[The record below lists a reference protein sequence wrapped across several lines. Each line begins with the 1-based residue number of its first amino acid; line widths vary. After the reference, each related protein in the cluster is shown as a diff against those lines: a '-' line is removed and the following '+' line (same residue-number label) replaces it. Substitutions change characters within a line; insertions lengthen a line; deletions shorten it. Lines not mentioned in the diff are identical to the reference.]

1 MLPRLAATLALSI
14 LAVNGPTPP
23 PRMLASGTPER
34 IPGPS
39 REAKFR
45 AEPASVH
52 PPGSPALPPIAVP
65 PPPAP
70 PAERERGVALGLF
83 AEDVSFSYASLLA
96 EIVALGATHVALVVP
111 LYQTN
116 GASVELGLDTRFSP
130 TLETIAET
138 ARAAKRDGLEVTIF
152 PIVRL
157 SVPRA
162 GEWRGTL
169 APRDRDAW
177 FQSYGDKLGDLAGV
191 AAMTGARR
199 LVVGSELSTLDGDLE
214 HWRPVIEK
222 VRAVFGGKLVYSANW
237 DHYKNAPLFEL
248 VDEDGISGYFN
259 LRDSKAPDDDATAEA
274 GWRRVRQE
282 LEAWRVGRS
291 APFIFTELGYR
302 SRAGATAAP
311 WDEGPGGLPDPDE
324 QRRGYAAFR
333 RAWAG
338 SVILDGVYVWNW
350 YGYGGPATTSYTPRG
365 KPAEAEVRALLQSL

>member
-1 MLPRLAATLALSI
+1 VIGPRLAAAVGLALTA
-14 LAVNGPTPP
+14 LNGPTPP
-23 PRMLASGTPER
+23 PHLPGTTT
-34 IPGPS
+34 
-39 REAKFR
+39 
-45 AEPASVH
+45 
-52 PPGSPALPPIAVP
+52 LPPIALP

-83 AEDVSFSYASLLA
+83 AEDVSFSYGPLLA
-96 EIVALGATHVALVVP
+96 EIVAEGATHVALVVP
-111 LYQTN
+111 LYQTD
-116 GASVELGLDTRFSP
+116 GASIELSLDTRLSP
-130 TLETIAET
+130 TLETVAET

-157 SVPRA
+157 SAPRA

-177 FQSYGDKLGDLAGV
+177 FRSYSDKLGDLAGV
-191 AAMTGARR
+191 AAMTGAKR

-214 HWRPVIEK
+214 RWRPVIEK
-222 VRAVFGGKLVYSANW
+222 LRAVFGGKLVYSANW
-237 DHYKNAPLFEL
+237 DHYKNAALFDL

-259 LRDSKAPDDDATAEA
+259 LRDAKAPDDDATAEA

-282 LEAWRVGRS
+282 LEAWRAGRS

-311 WDEGPGGLPDPDE
+311 WDEGPGGRPDPDE
-324 QRRGYAAFR
+324 QRRGFAAFR
-333 RAWAG
+333 RAWTG
-338 SVILDGVYVWNW
+338 SPILDGVYIWNW

-365 KPAEAEVRALLQSL
+365 KPAEAEVRALLEAL